1 MAGKKTG
8 NIMPGRISNYIIF
21 SFVIMFLAGCDNK
34 VVYSG
39 SSAMNNN
46 TWNLMDIRTFEVPIE
61 DTINSNN
68 VFFTVRTGS
77 SYPFRNIFLFVNT
90 ISPDGKTIS
99 DTLEYYLADESGDWF
114 GKGFGDIKELK
125 LPYKSNVY
133 FPRIGTFRFTLQHG
147 MRMEDLNGIYD
158 IGVRIE
164 KINK

>member
-1 MAGKKTG
+1 
-8 NIMPGRISNYIIF
+8 
-21 SFVIMFLAGCDNK
+21 MFLAGCDNK

-46 TWNLMDIRTFEVPIE
+46 TWNLMDIRTFEVPIV

-68 VFFTVRTGS
+68 VYFTVRTGS